1 MRAIQDC
8 SIPTIALIEGICV
21 GGGMEIASCC
31 DLRICGESSRF
42 GVPIKRLGL
51 TMAAKELDALL
62 RITSYSIAMEILLEG
77 KIMSAE
83 EAYKKNLVNRVVKDL
98 EVETEAYKSAELISE
113 GAPKVARWHKQFA
126 KEILKTGKVSDKL
139 NNLGYKC
146 YDTEDFKIGY
156 KSFLA
161 KLIRNLKINK
171 MPGPIKG
178 VKVLELAQIMAG
190 PTCGL
195 MLADLGAEVIKIE
208 KIPGGMI
215 PEDLYLLI
223 LMGVVCVYDD
233 DRNKK
238 GIAINLKEKD
248 GINIFKSM
256 VKKSDVVIENYRK
269 GTMEKLGIGYD
280 ELKELILKII
290 LCEISGYGRSGPYAQ
305 KGGFDLV
312 AQGMSGLMSI
322 TGESKDKPPMKVGA
336 PLTDIT
342 VVNFSSIN

>member
-1 MRAIQDC
+1 MTNKLVLEKKINSYIVEVSLNRPEKLNALTKPMWKELGKIFKKLSKDKNLRCIIIRGKGGKSFSPGNDISEFETQRSSSKLAKAYGVHLHGTLRAIQDC
-8 SIPTIALIEGICV
+8 PIPTIALIEGICV

-161 KLIRNLKINK
+161 KTKPKFKNK
-171 MPGPIKG
+171 
-178 VKVLELAQIMAG
+178 
-190 PTCGL
+190 
-195 MLADLGAEVIKIE
+195 
-208 KIPGGMI
+208 
-215 PEDLYLLI
+215 
-223 LMGVVCVYDD
+223 
-233 DRNKK
+233 
-238 GIAINLKEKD
+238 
-248 GINIFKSM
+248 
-256 VKKSDVVIENYRK
+256 
-269 GTMEKLGIGYD
+269 
-280 ELKELILKII
+280 
-290 LCEISGYGRSGPYAQ
+290 
-305 KGGFDLV
+305 
-312 AQGMSGLMSI
+312 
-322 TGESKDKPPMKVGA
+322 
-336 PLTDIT
+336 
-342 VVNFSSIN
+342 